1 MKHWYAIYTTGRWEK
16 KVHIR
21 LQEAGIESYCPLN
34 MVLRKWSDRVK
45 RVEEPL
51 FKSYVFVRVSKD
63 EHRKVL
69 DTPGVVRFV
78 YWLGKPAIIR
88 DKEIENIRKFLGE
101 YDDVEVVPINDEI
114 VKGSHVLVSSGLLMD
129 KEAIALK
136 VHKKTVEVLITS
148 IGFKLVATIEKKRLI
163 KVK

>member
-16 KVHIR
+16 KVHNR
-21 LQEAGIESYCPLN
+21 LLEAGVESYCPLN
-34 MVLRKWSDRVK
+34 MVMRKWSDRVK

-51 FKSYVFVRVSKD
+51 FKSYVFVRISKD
-63 EHRKVL
+63 EHHKVL

-78 YWLGKPAIIR
+78 YWLGKPAVIR

-101 YDDVEVVPINDEI
+101 YDDVQVVPISNQI
-114 VKGSHVLVSSGLLMD
+114 VPGSQLLITSGILMD
-129 KEAIALK
+129 KEAVALK
-136 VHKKTVEVLITS
+136 VHKKTVEVLISS

-163 KVK
+163 KV